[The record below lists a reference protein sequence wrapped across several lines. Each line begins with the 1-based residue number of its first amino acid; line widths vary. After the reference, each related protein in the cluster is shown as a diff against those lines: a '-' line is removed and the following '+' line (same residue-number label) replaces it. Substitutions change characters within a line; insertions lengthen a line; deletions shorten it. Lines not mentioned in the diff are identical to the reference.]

1 MNDVQINKVR
11 EIIQK
16 IEAAPAKHEVG
27 GWVEKDHVYLFVKTE
42 ALEWGPKG
50 ASLYTIDRNGKVSVH
65 CNYAPLKMRNNTLI
79 MGCRG

>member
-1 MNDVQINKVR
+1 MNDAQMKKVR

-16 IEAAPAKHEVG
+16 IEGVQEKHEVG

-42 ALEWGPKG
+42 PLEWGPKT
-50 ASLYTIDRNGKVSVH
+50 ASLYAIDRNGKVAVH
-65 CNYAPLKMRNNTLI
+65 RNYAPLQLRNDTLI